1 MRNFSVN
8 TKVVYG
14 EGALEHLNR
23 VKNKRVLMVTDAYME
38 QSGTCGM
45 VASHLTDCDITVF
58 SGVTPDPTTAVVTEG
73 VKVLCQCKAEVIVA
87 VGGGSVIDA
96 AKAIHQIGKQVSA
109 DGAYVEEC
117 FAIPTTS
124 GTGSE
129 ATGYAVI
136 TDAERGIKYPLSG
149 EELLPPTAILEPR
162 LVVSAPKSVTAD
174 GGMDV
179 LTHAME
185 AYVSRVDNDFS
196 DALAEKAVSLVGE
209 YLPLAYERGDNLV
222 AREKMHN
229 ASCLAGMAFN
239 TAGLGL
245 CHGMAHAMG
254 ARYHIPHGRANAMI
268 LPHIIRYNSGFI
280 DGREKAYS
288 NTIKKYRHLALVLD
302 LPAADARTAIEGLAG
317 FVESLN
323 RAFKIPS
330 TLKDMFLVMKPQ
342 DLEDMTVAALADIT
356 TAGNPRTASA
366 EDIKAMYRMIAG

>member
-1 MRNFSVN
+1 MRDFSVN
-8 TKVVYG
+8 TRVVYG
-14 EGALEHLNR
+14 EGALQCLNR
-23 VKNKRVLMVTDAYME
+23 VTKKRVLVVTDAFME
-38 QSGTCGM
+38 KSGTATL
-45 VASHLTDCDITVF
+45 VASHLTDCEVTVY
-58 SGVTPDPTTAVVTEG
+58 SGVTPDPTIEVVTAG
-73 VKVLCQCKAEVIVA
+73 VQVLCQCQAEIIVA

-96 AKAIHQIGKQVSA
+96 AKAIHQVGKQVNA
-109 DGAYVEEC
+109 NGTQVEEC
-117 FAIPTTS
+117 FAVPTTS

-136 TDAERGIKYPLSG
+136 TDSIRGVKYPLSG
-149 EELLPPTAILEPR
+149 EELLPPTAILEPK
-162 LVVSAPKSVTAD
+162 LVVSAPKTVTAD
-174 GGMDV
+174 SGMDV
-179 LTHAME
+179 LTHAIE

-209 YLPLAYERGDNLV
+209 YLPQAYERGDNLL

-268 LPHIIRYNSGFI
+268 LPHIIRYNSGII
-280 DGREKAYS
+280 DRREKAYS

-302 LPAADARTAIEGLAG
+302 LPATDPYVAIEQLAG

-330 TLKDMFLVMKPQ
+330 TLKEMYIVMTPQ
-342 DLEDMTVAALADIT
+342 DLEGMTAAALADIT
-356 TAGNPRTASA
+356 TAGNPRTAVA
-366 EDIKAMYRMIAG
+366 EDIKAMYKIIAG